1 MKRTLLVAI
10 AIAALAWGQSF
21 EAVSIRPR
29 ADEYSVSVRFD
40 GGHLIVRNDALYGL
54 ITWAWKVKS
63 YQIVGLPK
71 WAEDERYDIDAK
83 APNDAPTTQEAGRK
97 MMEMLLAERFH
108 LKIHRETRELP
119 VYDLVVMKGGPKFHE
134 SAPDA
139 LPEMG
144 SGGPR
149 GWNQLRATA
158 NTMAQLAEQLS
169 IRPEVGRPVID
180 KTGLAG
186 RYDYT
191 LKYSVGLS
199 SSDDP
204 EIPPTFAALPDQ
216 LGLKLEPS
224 KANIEVLVV
233 ESAEHPSAN

>member
-1 MKRTLLVAI
+1 MKRIMLVTI
-10 AIAALAWGQSF
+10 ALATMAWSQSF

-40 GGHLIVRNDALYGL
+40 GSHLVVRNDALYGL
-54 ITWAWKVKS
+54 ITWTWKLKS

-83 APNDAPTTQEAGRK
+83 APDGAPDTQDSGRK
-97 MMEMLLAERFH
+97 MMESLLAERFH
-108 LKIHRETRELP
+108 LKTHRETRELP

-139 LPEMG
+139 SPVMG

-149 GWNQLRATA
+149 AWNQLKATA

-169 IRPEVGRPVID
+169 IRPEVARPVID
-180 KTGLAG
+180 KTGLTA
-186 RYDYT
+186 RYDYS
-191 LKYSVGLS
+191 LKYAVGTPAT
-199 SSDDP
+199 DDA
-204 EIPPTFAALPDQ
+204 ELQSAFAAVQDQ

-224 KANIEVLVV
+224 KANIDVLVID
-233 ESAEHPSAN
+233 SADHPSAN